1 MRRLGAT
8 LAVALILNVIA
19 PQQAAAAT
27 IERTYPVG
35 NEPFGVTVDPSD
47 GRVYVANSD
56 QGDGRPGVL
65 SVVDPSTNSV
75 TSIPLVASPIMSAL
89 DRGLG
94 RLFVTTANNDLDII
108 DVASQTVVTTVP
120 NIGSLGVAVD
130 ETTHHVYVAGIS
142 SMSMID
148 GATGSMLHR
157 EPAGPDDS
165 WWGVAL
171 GGGRVYVTNLDLGA
185 PSLVVLSAA
194 DLSFVREVPLPE
206 VPRFAIA
213 YDAARQ
219 VVYVGGYSST
229 GNLYVVDA
237 ASLTIT
243 RTVDPDPGSAW
254 PLSAMFDPTRDHLYL
269 SQFNLS
275 GPSHI
280 AVVDPTTL
288 NVVERIALPWQPGQ
302 TAFHPN
308 GRLYVAG
315 FSADVLAA
323 IVLNSAPVV
332 SSLTLSPNGPRTNDT
347 LTATAIASD
356 ADSDPLTY
364 TFTWKVDGAARAVT
378 SGPNA
383 SSSFDLSVA
392 GDGDKGQTVS
402 VEVVAS
408 DG

>member
-1 MRRLGAT
+1 
-8 LAVALILNVIA
+8 
-19 PQQAAAAT
+19 
-27 IERTYPVG
+27 
-35 NEPFGVTVDPSD
+35 
-47 GRVYVANSD
+47 
-56 QGDGRPGVL
+56 
-65 SVVDPSTNSV
+65 
-75 TSIPLVASPIMSAL
+75 
-89 DRGLG
+89 
-94 RLFVTTANNDLDII
+94 
-108 DVASQTVVTTVP
+108 VTTVP

-148 GATGSMLHR
+148 GATGSVLHR

-185 PSLVVLSAA
+185 PSLVVLNAA

-254 PLSAMFDPTRDHLYL
+254 PLSAMFDPARDHLYL

-280 AVVDPTTL
+280 AVIDPTTL

-323 IVLNSAPVV
+323 IVVNSAPVV
-332 SSLTLSPNGPRTNDT
+332 SSVTLSPAAPRTNDT

-356 ADSDPLTY
+356 ADGDPLTY
-364 TFTWKVDGAARAVT
+364 AFTWKVDGAVRATVT
-378 SGPNA
+378 GPNA
-383 SSSFDLSVA
+383 SSTFDLA
-392 GDGDKGQTVS
+392 LAENGDRGQTVR

-408 DG
+408 DGALSSAAVSTSAVVVNTPPAITVALSDATPQSHDVLVATAGAQDADHDPLTLTYAWSVNGAVVQTGGSNIFDLSIKGHGDNGDVVVVTVTASDGAASASASASATVTPGHKH